1 MSSADPCK
9 GLAVVAGELAELDA
23 RRAEL
28 MAERDILLVEA
39 RDNGVSWSEL
49 GSVSGLSVGAV
60 KKALDRGREN
70 FSGA

>member
-1 MSSADPCK
+1 MPSGVPVT
-9 GLAVVAGELAELDA
+9 GGAGGAGSLAELDA